1 MKILSI
7 DDSRMVHMV
16 IKRALKEF
24 DVEVITAFNGQEGVE
39 KARAESPAIILMDVN
54 MPVMGGLEA
63 LREIRQIP
71 ELARTPIVLITADG
85 SMETL
90 DVAFEEGVTMN
101 FIKPFSD
108 EMLVSLLGTL
118 VPLELH
124 AP

>member
-16 IKRALKEF
+16 IKRALKDY

-39 KARAESPAIILMDVN
+39 KARAENPELILMDVN

-71 ELARTPIVLITADG
+71 EFAQTPIVLFTADG

-118 VPLELH
+118 VPLELRT
-124 AP
+124 P

>member
-71 ELARTPIVLITADG
+71 EFAQTPIVLFTADG

-118 VPLELH
+118 VPLELRT
-124 AP
+124 P

>member
-16 IKRALKEF
+16 IKRALKDY

-39 KARAESPAIILMDVN
+39 KARAENPELILMDVN

-71 ELARTPIVLITADG
+71 EKIEGHGIDHATIDQYPTTNLIR
-85 SMETL
+85 
-90 DVAFEEGVTMN
+90 
-101 FIKPFSD
+101 
-108 EMLVSLLGTL
+108 
-118 VPLELH
+118 LEN
-124 AP
+124 AWN

>member
-16 IKRALKEF
+16 IKRALKDY

-39 KARAESPAIILMDVN
+39 KARAESPALILMDVN

-71 ELARTPIVLITADG
+71 ELARTPIVLFTADG

-118 VPLELH
+118 VPLELR

>member
-63 LREIRQIP
+63 LREIRRIP
-71 ELARTPIVLITADG
+71 ELARTPIVLFTADG

-118 VPLELH
+118 VPLELRT
-124 AP
+124 P